1 MARLL
6 ASVAPPVK
14 TISRGSAPKNAATR
28 PRASSSAS
36 VATSPTPCS
45 EAALPNFS
53 VRYGS
58 IASTTRGSTGLALW

>member
-1 MARLL
+1 MARLV

-28 PRASSSAS
+28 PRASSSAA
-36 VATSPTPCS
+36 VATSPTACS

-58 IASTTRGSTGLALW
+58 IAAITRGSTGLALW